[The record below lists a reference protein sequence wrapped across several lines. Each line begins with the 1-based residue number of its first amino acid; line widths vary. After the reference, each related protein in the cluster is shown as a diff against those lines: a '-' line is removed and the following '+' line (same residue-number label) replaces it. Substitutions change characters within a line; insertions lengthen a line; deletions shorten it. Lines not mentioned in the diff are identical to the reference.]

1 MSTIFDRFVSGWRPL
16 ATSVTARVRVVD
28 LATAAALT
36 LLGALV
42 RLSAQDGIPLNP
54 DSYQFLLVIKGLSY
68 GLPLDASLGVGG
80 DAWSIPFYR
89 IGYPFLAFP
98 IYLLT
103 RDPEVAAKAL
113 SFAAGTATVPAVYF
127 LALLAVRSRAAA
139 IGAGLALALSFS
151 AAAWSNFVMP
161 EATAAFVLTLAVLL
175 AYLAGCNRS
184 RAMVVVAALSAA
196 ILVLV
201 RFDLILTI
209 PSLVAFMAL
218 GARSRQSSPAPVIK
232 TYLVSMAG
240 LLAVFGLTL
249 WWAAGNVMS
258 GFSFNPAHFFN
269 DHFVDPTAAAHE
281 GALVFAGLHDFLN
294 QEPLL
299 VIGGSVG
306 LLLATRWRPEYRWA
320 LWLQVAPLLV
330 VYLPRNDMRYFALL
344 VPGLAFGT
352 GLVFCEAW
360 EFLSRFVARQRALPA
375 LVLSTASSVAL
386 LGLVLWQVDLTNDT
400 WHASRS
406 YEYTAATRVEQRLAD
421 SSLSGQTTLCA
432 HYAEAYHFVTELPTR
447 RANGDDLSA
456 CLNGNGAT
464 GQVVLIVDAPLRL
477 LVREHTDGLDSIEGS
492 EMLLEVSP
500 TAPFLYG
507 RHSYVDTEPIRG
519 YLLR

>member
-1 MSTIFDRFVSGWRPL
+1 VYTIFDRIASGRRAL
-16 ATSVTARVRVVD
+16 ATSAIASVAVVD
-28 LATAAALT
+28 LAMAAALA
-36 LLGALV
+36 LLGAV
-42 RLSAQDGIPLNP
+42 ARLSAQDGIPLNP
-54 DSYQFLLVIKGLSY
+54 DSYQFLLVIKGLSH

-103 RDPEVAAKAL
+103 RDPEAAAKAL

-127 LALLAVRSRAAA
+127 LALLALRSRAAA
-139 IGAGLALALSFS
+139 IGAGLTLALSFS

-161 EATAAFVLTLAVLL
+161 EATAAFVLTLAMLL

-184 RAMVVVAALSAA
+184 RAVVVVAALSAA

-218 GARSRQSSPAPVIK
+218 GARSRQSSPGPIIK

-249 WWAAGNVMS
+249 CWAAGNVMS
-258 GFSFNPAHFFN
+258 GFSFNPAQFLS

-294 QEPLL
+294 REPLL
-299 VIGGSVG
+299 VVGGGAG

-344 VPGLAFGT
+344 VPALAFGT
-352 GLVFCEAW
+352 GLLSREAW

-375 LVLSTASSVAL
+375 LLLATASSVAL

-406 YEYTAATRVEQRLAD
+406 YEYTAATMVEQRLAD
-421 SSLSGQTTLCA
+421 SNLSGQTTLCA
-432 HYAEAYHFVTELPTR
+432 HYAEAYYYVTELPTR
-447 RANGDDLSA
+447 RADIDALAA
-456 CLNGNGAT
+456 CLDTDGHSGP
-464 GQVVLIVDAPLRL
+464 VLLIVDAPLRMSA
-477 LVREHTDGLDSIEGS
+477 RDGIDGLEEAAGPVV
-492 EMLLEVSP
+492 LEVSP
-500 TAPFLYG
+500 SAPFLHG
-507 RHSYVDTEPIRG
+507 HRSYLDTELIRG